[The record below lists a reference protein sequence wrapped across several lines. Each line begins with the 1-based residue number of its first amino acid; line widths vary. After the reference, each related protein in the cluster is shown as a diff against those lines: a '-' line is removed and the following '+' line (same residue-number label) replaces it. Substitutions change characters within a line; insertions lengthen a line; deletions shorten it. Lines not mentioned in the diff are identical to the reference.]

1 MARVVFEGKRLD
13 TTTRDRLLWA
23 RKTSGL
29 PLVVTQGGYN
39 AGGVAASA
47 GTHDAGGVLDIRTR
61 GLSDEDKK
69 RAVLVLRQAG
79 FVAWLRT
86 VAQGF
91 DVEHIHAVELAST
104 TVSPAAQRQID
115 AWRKGRNGLAS
126 GRPDDGPKVDIPT
139 AMPGTQ
145 PESEEDD
152 MYTDKDRERDDRTH
166 DRVLKLMGP
175 VEEIHKWVRGVA
187 TAMPT
192 VQRWV
197 GYLMPAATKQTEGIA
212 ALREQVEQLQ
222 ATATDTD
229 ARQKLEQI
237 KALLS

>member
-13 TTTRDRLLWA
+13 ASTRDRLLWA
-23 RKTSGL
+23 RKASGL
-29 PLVVTQGGYN
+29 ALVVTQGGYN

-47 GTHDAGGVLDIRTR
+47 GTHDGGGVLDIRTR
-61 GLSDEDKK
+61 GLSLEDKK

-91 DVEHIHAVELAST
+91 EVEHIHAVELSST

-115 AWRKGRNGLAS
+115 AWRKGRNGLKSNRA
-126 GRPDDGPKVDIPT
+126 DDGPKVDIPT
-139 AMPGTQ
+139 AMPGTTETQ
-145 PESEEDD
+145 EDD
-152 MYTDKDRERDDRTH
+152 MTPEERATLNRIDERLLT
-166 DRVLKLMGP
+166 LMRP

-212 ALREQVEQLQ
+212 ALREQVEQLA
-222 ATATDTD
+222 ATATDD
-229 ARQKLEQI
+229 EARRKLEEI

>member
-13 TTTRDRLLWA
+13 DTTRDRLVHA
-23 RKTSGL
+23 RKVSGL
-29 PLVVTQGGYN
+29 ALVVTQGGYN

-47 GTHDAGGVLDIRTR
+47 GTHDGGGVLDIRTR
-61 GLSDEDKK
+61 GLSLEDKK

-104 TVSPAAQRQID
+104 TLSAAAQRQVD

-126 GRPDDGPKVDIPT
+126 NRPDDGPRVDIPT
-139 AMPGTQ
+139 AMPGATETQ
-145 PESEEDD
+145 EDD
-152 MYTDKDRERDDRTH
+152 MTPEERDTLN
-166 DRVLKLMGP
+166 RVDQRLLTLMGP

-197 GYLMPAATKQTEGIA
+197 HYLLPATQQQAEGLA
-212 ALREQVEQLQ
+212 GLRELVEQMQ
-222 ATATDTD
+222 ATAPDD
-229 ARQKLEQI
+229 EARRQLEQI
-237 KALLS
+237 KAILG

>member
-1 MARVVFEGKRLD
+1 MARVIFEGKRLD
-13 TTTRDRLLWA
+13 DTTRDRLLHA
-23 RKTSGL
+23 RKVSGL
-29 PLVVTQGGYN
+29 ALVVTQGGYN

-47 GTHDAGGVLDIRTR
+47 GTHDGGGVLDIRTR
-61 GLSDEDKK
+61 GLTDEQKK
-69 RAVLVLRQAG
+69 RAVLELRRAG

-86 VAQGF
+86 RAQGF

-104 TVSPAAQRQID
+104 TLSAAAQRQVD

-139 AMPGTQ
+139 AMPGATETQ
-145 PESEEDD
+145 EDD
-152 MYTDKDRERDDRTH
+152 MTPEQFEILKRIDE
-166 DRVLKLMGP
+166 RVLKLMRP
-175 VEEIHKWVRGVA
+175 IEETRKLVGGVA
-187 TAMPT
+187 KAMPT

-212 ALREQVEQLQ
+212 ALREQVEQLA
-222 ATATDTD
+222 ATATDDD